1 MKLFRLILKK
11 VMLMKLLLTKKPRN
25 VTIVEGFPGFGL
37 IGTIA
42 TEFLMEHLETEK
54 IGIVEMDEVPA
65 MIAIHQSKVI
75 EPLSIHYNKLHNLI
89 LVHAINIGKDLG
101 WKLAEVIT
109 ELAAELQ
116 AKEIISLEG
125 VGSPNGDDS
134 SRVFYYATTNGAVA
148 KKLEGIANPLN
159 EGIIVGVTG
168 ALLAKQVRI
177 PLVALFAEAKVGLPD
192 SKAAA
197 HILQALDA
205 YVGLGIDVKPLL
217 KQAVLFEKK
226 LRGIVQKG
234 QRAEQ
239 IREDKHL
246 SYVG

>member
-1 MKLFRLILKK
+1 MKLI
-11 VMLMKLLLTKKPRN
+11 LTKKPRN
-25 VTIVEGFPGFGL
+25 VTIIEGFPGFGL

-42 TEFLMEHLETEK
+42 TEFLMEHLQTEK

-65 MIAIHQSKVI
+65 MIAIHQNKVI
-75 EPLSIHYNKLHNLI
+75 EPLSIHYNKQYNLV
-89 LVHAINIGKDLG
+89 LVHAINVGKDMG
-101 WKLAEVIT
+101 WKLAEMIK
-109 ELAAELQ
+109 ELAQALS

-125 VGSPNGDDS
+125 VGSPNEDD
-134 SRVFYYATTNGAVA
+134 SRVFYYTTEDGTV
-148 KKLEGIANPLN
+148 KKKIGEKANPLQ

-168 ALLAKQVRI
+168 ALLAKHLQT
-177 PLVALFAEAKVGLPD
+177 PLVALFAEAKQGLPD

-197 HILQALDA
+197 HILEALGG
-205 YVGLGIDVKPLL
+205 YLGLSIDTKPLL

-234 QRAEQ
+234 QKAEE
-239 IREDKHL
+239 IREEKHL

>member
-1 MKLFRLILKK
+1 MKLILS
-11 VMLMKLLLTKKPRN
+11 KKPRN
-25 VTIVEGFPGFGL
+25 VTIIEGFPGFGL

-54 IGIVEMDEVPA
+54 IGIVEMDEIPA
-65 MIAIHQSKVI
+65 MIAIHQNKVI
-75 EPLSIHYNKLHNLI
+75 EPLSIHYNKQHNLV

-101 WKLAEVIT
+101 WKLADIIT
-109 ELAAELQ
+109 ELAELLQ

-125 VGSPNGDDS
+125 VGSPNAEGGG
-134 SRVFYYATTNGAVA
+134 RVFFYSTLDGNIT
-148 KKLEGIANPLN
+148 KKLQGVANPLS

-168 ALLAKQVRI
+168 ALLAKQVKV
-177 PLVALFAEAKVGLPD
+177 PLVALFAEAQMGLPD

-197 HILQALDA
+197 HILEALDA
-205 YVGLGIDVKPLL
+205 YVGLGVDVKPLL

-226 LRGIVQKG
+226 LKGIVQSG
-234 QRAEQ
+234 QKAEQ
-239 IREDKHL
+239 IREEKHL